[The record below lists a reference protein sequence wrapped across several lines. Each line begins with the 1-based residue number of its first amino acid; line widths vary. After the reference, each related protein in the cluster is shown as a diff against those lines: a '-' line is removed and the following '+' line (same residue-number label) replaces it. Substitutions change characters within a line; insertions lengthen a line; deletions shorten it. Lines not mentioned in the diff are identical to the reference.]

1 MQEST
6 KAEQMEQGDKSKDFP
21 ESGECEWSQ
30 RILKDSTRIIIEQSV
45 EMRSRLYMLF
55 VDFQVAFDSL
65 NRRIYTTANQRNPS
79 SLCYRW
85 DKSASYRQF
94 NFLLC

>member
-21 ESGECEWSQ
+21 ESGEREWSQ
-30 RILKDSTRIIIEQSV
+30 RILKDSTWIIIEIEQSV

-55 VDFQVAFDSL
+55 MDFQVAFDSL
-65 NRRIYTTANQRNPS
+65 DREKIINVIKELYSGFLSVTFYTTAN
-79 SLCYRW
+79 
-85 DKSASYRQF
+85 
-94 NFLLC
+94 